1 VSVAAALV
9 TLTGV
14 SWGYWLLALALVR
27 RHVGGPPTPSGAA
40 VPPVSILKPVRGVD
54 PDARAGFESFF
65 RLDYPAYE
73 LVFGVADPADPVLP
87 LLEALRAAHPGVPAR
102 IVVAPA
108 PGPNRKA
115 SLLEALA
122 REARFDVLVA
132 TDADIRVAPAW
143 LREVAAA
150 LGAPGVG
157 LVTCPYVGAVAGSL
171 PAHLEALHMGVT
183 FLPSAVV
190 ASRSLGVPFAMGST
204 MALRRSTLD
213 QAGGFAP
220 LAQFLADDYQLGAR
234 VAALGQRVVLAREV
248 VASALGRTTFR
259 EQWDRELRWAR
270 CTRASRPAGHAGYA
284 LTFSLPLALASL
296 AAAGL
301 EPSGFAAVAGSL
313 AVRWAAA
320 AGIAQATRDRVSLR
334 ALILVPLRDLLTATI
349 WAAGFFGGPV
359 SWRGE
364 RYEVDGDGRLRPVA
378 PERAAA
384 RIGGRDGR
392 AAGGAA
398 PLPSRENTPAG
409 ASGTHRPARSGAGW
423 APVAALGPDPEPA
436 VTQGGERRFGTG
448 RPF

>member
-1 VSVAAALV
+1 MSVAAALV
-9 TLTGV
+9 TLTGA

-27 RHVGGPPTPSGAA
+27 RHVGGPPALPAA
-40 VPPVSILKPVRGVD
+40 TVPPVSILKPVRGVD
-54 PDARAGFESFF
+54 PDACAGFESFF

-87 LLEALRAAHPGVPAR
+87 LLEVLRAAHPGVPSR

-143 LREVAAA
+143 LREVTAA
-150 LGAPGVG
+150 LDAPGVG

-190 ASRSLGVPFAMGST
+190 ASHSLGVPFAMGST

-213 QAGGFAP
+213 AAGGFAP

-284 LTFSLPLALASL
+284 LTFSLPLALAFLVAS
-296 AAAGL
+296 GL
-301 EPSGFAAVAGSL
+301 EPAGFAAVAGSL
-313 AVRWAAA
+313 VVRWTAA
-320 AGIAQATRDRVSLR
+320 AGIARATRDHVSLR
-334 ALILVPLRDLLTATI
+334 ALLLVPLRDLLTAAI
-349 WAAGFFGGPV
+349 WAAGFVGGPV
-359 SWRGE
+359 IWRGE
-364 RYEVDGDGRLRPVA
+364 RFAVDGEGRLHPLA
-378 PERAAA
+378 HAGALA
-384 RIGGRDGR
+384 WGGGRAGR
-392 AAGGAA
+392 PARGAD
-398 PLPSRENTPAG
+398 PRPSRENTPAG

-423 APVAALGPDPEPA
+423 APVAALDPEPDRRDS
-436 VTQGGERRFGTG
+436 GGERRFGTG
-448 RPF
+448 RR